1 MDIFDT
7 FFLVEYLR
15 QWAARLPFTFFII
28 LIRKFSFIFTTLTFT
43 LFFYFT
49 I

>member
-15 QWAARLPFTFFII
+15 QWAARFPFTFFII
-28 LIRKFSFIFTTLTFT
+28 RKFLFIFTTLTFT
-43 LFFYFT
+43 FFFHFT